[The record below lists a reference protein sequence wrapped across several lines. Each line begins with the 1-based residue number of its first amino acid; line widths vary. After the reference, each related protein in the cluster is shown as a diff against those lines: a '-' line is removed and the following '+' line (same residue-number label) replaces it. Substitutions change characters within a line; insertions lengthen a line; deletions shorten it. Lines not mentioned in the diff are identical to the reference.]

1 MLSKQIATQPNI
13 ARQQIENCS
22 SLLFGR
28 SSCFNREVCCSWV
41 DAVMRAD
48 ENEMLLHQLSWLFQD
63 ALRSL
68 TMILITAERCDMLCC
83 LLKERWCWGEATYDR
98 ILEGVTHCLSI
109 ELTNL
114 PIVVLS
120 SRQIIEAQPWAKFYL
135 PHPLLHSSG
144 YVAAIYDV
152 ITRSSMA

>member
-1 MLSKQIATQPNI
+1 MFK
-13 ARQQIENCS
+13 
-22 SLLFGR
+22 G
-28 SSCFNREVCCSWV
+28 
-41 DAVMRAD
+41 
-48 ENEMLLHQLSWLFQD
+48 
-63 ALRSL
+63 
-68 TMILITAERCDMLCC
+68 
-83 LLKERWCWGEATYDR
+83 
-98 ILEGVTHCLSI
+98 THCHSI